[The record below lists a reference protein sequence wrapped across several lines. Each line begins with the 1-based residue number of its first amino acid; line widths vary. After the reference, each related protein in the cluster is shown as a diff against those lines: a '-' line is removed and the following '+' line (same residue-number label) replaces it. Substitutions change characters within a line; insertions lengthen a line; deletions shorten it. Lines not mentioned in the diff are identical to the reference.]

1 MVMGTDFVL
10 TGEYSMTAFF
20 ASLTPFFLVSNL
32 LLLNQFPDVEADNS
46 IGRSHFPGVAGR
58 RKSSFIYTAF
68 VLMTYMSIICGVELK
83 YFSQELETY
92 DKMTG
97 KTMYSTKTIIV
108 SKDEVN
114 GYATRFLKSSSGS
127 IIWSIRFVGCGGC
140 IDEDAKID
148 ILFRSGKK
156 MTIYGNNDFNCDNK
170 LVVYFGGT
178 FGKKK
183 ELQALCNNEV
193 ETIRVHTTQS
203 FCQEDFTEEDSKEFI
218 NGLNCIK

>member
-1 MVMGTDFVL
+1 MKTLIIMLFACQTFAQINATTQGGLKVILNSDKTW
-10 TGEYSMTAFF
+10 EY
-20 ASLTPFFLVSNL
+20 VK
-32 LLLNQFPDVEADNS
+32 EE
-46 IGRSHFPGVAGR
+46 
-58 RKSSFIYTAF
+58 
-68 VLMTYMSIICGVELK
+68 VELDSDCSN
-83 YFSQELETY
+83 YIEETY

-156 MTIYGNNDFNCDNK
+156 MTIYGNNDFNCDNN

-193 ETIRVHTTQS
+193 ETIRIHTTQS